1 MAYDY
6 AFVHLKFTIPL
17 AFLLTGIA
25 YPILHRIHFLQ
36 IGSLIILSFV
46 ATLPWD
52 AYLIKSNVWTYPPD
66 AIIGPRV
73 WGIPIEELFFFVIQT
88 YITSLFYI
96 LLSKPLFHPIY
107 LKTQRNTPAC
117 ISGGKIL
124 GQATLIALT
133 LYGGHLIRTGGP
145 GTYLGLILAWALP
158 FALLTFTVAGKFI
171 LTLPW
176 PSTVLPILIPTIYL
190 WLVDELA
197 LGRGTWSIQS
207 GTKLGF
213 CLFGVLDIEE
223 ATFFLV
229 TNMLIVFGLA
239 VFDQYLAI
247 IYAFPHLFPTVPRS
261 PTPLMLVESRLLD
274 TSQYDL
280 QRVQG
285 LEDAVL
291 RLKRKSRSF
300 YLANSLFTGRLR
312 IDLILLY
319 SFCRL
324 ADDLVDDS
332 ETRAEVQSWTSKLYK
347 FLDLHYKPPS
357 ESKTSSSSSNPTTT
371 IGTEEFINSSFP
383 PSAHSALSY
392 LPTPILPAEPLYEL
406 IRGFEMDSQFSFS
419 TTPSSPKSFPIATEA
434 DLNQYAQYVA
444 GTVGELCVA
453 LIIHHCAPNLPPQTK
468 HLLRS
473 TSRQMGIALQ
483 YVNIARDIV
492 TDAEM
497 GRVYIPTTWLKEAG
511 LAHEELIASPRGLIV
526 EGLRKRLLDEA
537 FRMYDDARP
546 SMDQIPK
553 EARGPMVGAVET
565 YMEIGRVLRE
575 SDEFVL
581 RKGKATVPKWR
592 RAKTILRALFAS

>member
-1 MAYDY
+1 
-6 AFVHLKFTIPL
+6 
-17 AFLLTGIA
+17 LLTGIA

-52 AYLIKSNVWTYPPD
+52 AYLIRSNVWTYPPD
-66 AIIGPRV
+66 AIIGPRF
-73 WGIPIEELFFFVIQT
+73 WGIPVEELFFFVIQT

-107 LKTQRNTPAC
+107 LKTQRDTLAW
-117 ISGGKIL
+117 ISRGKII
-124 GQATLIALT
+124 GQVTLIALT
-133 LYGGHLIRTGGP
+133 FYGGYQIRTGGQ

-176 PSTVLPILIPTIYL
+176 TSTVLPVLIPTIYL

-197 LGRGTWSIQS
+197 LGRGTWSIES
-207 GTKLGF
+207 GTKLGV

-247 IYAFPHLFPTVPRS
+247 IYAFPHLFPVVPRS
-261 PTPLMLVESRLLD
+261 PTPLMLVESRLLG

-280 QRVQG
+280 ERIAG
-285 LEDAVL
+285 LEDAVV

-300 YLANSLFTGRLR
+300 YLANSLFIGRLR

-332 ETRAEVQSWTSKLYK
+332 KSRAEVNTWTSKLYK
-347 FLDLHYKPPS
+347 FLDLHYKPS
-357 ESKTSSSSSNPTTT
+357 AKSQDVTS
-371 IGTEEFINSSFP
+371 FIQAEFP
-383 PSAHSALSY
+383 PSAHSALSL
-392 LPTPILPAEPLYEL
+392 LPASILPAEPLYEL
-406 IRGFEMDSQFSFS
+406 IQGFEMDSQFSFS
-419 TTPSSPKSFPIATEA
+419 TTPTSSQSFPIKTED
-434 DLNQYAQYVA
+434 DLNRYAQCVA

-453 LIIHHCAPNLPPQTK
+453 LILQHCAPDLPAPQKTY
-468 HLLRS
+468 LRQS
-473 TSRQMGIALQ
+473 SRTMGIALQ

-497 GRVYIPTTWLKEAG
+497 GRVYIPTTWLKEVG
-511 LAHEELIASPRGLIV
+511 LTHEALIASPRGPVV

-537 FRMYDDARP
+537 FKLYTESRP
-546 SMDQIPK
+546 SMDQIPA

-575 SDEFVL
+575 ADEFVL

-592 RAKTILRALFAS
+592 RGKTILRALFTS

>member
-17 AFLLTGIA
+17 ALLLTGIA

-52 AYLIKSNVWTYPPD
+52 AYLIKSNIWTYPPD
-66 AIIGPRV
+66 AIIGPRF

-88 YITSLFYI
+88 YMTSLFYI
-96 LLSKPLFHPIY
+96 ILSKPLFHPIY
-107 LKTQRNTPAC
+107 LKTQRNTPTW
-117 ISGGKIL
+117 ISRGKVL
-124 GQATLIALT
+124 GQATLVALA
-133 LYGGHLIRTGGP
+133 LLGGHLIKSGGP

-176 PSTVLPILIPTIYL
+176 PSTVLPILIPTVYL

-229 TNMLIVFGLA
+229 TNILIVFGLA

-247 IYAFPHLFPTVPRS
+247 IYAFPHIFPTVPHT
-261 PTPLMLVESRLLD
+261 PTPIMMVESRLIG
-274 TSQYDL
+274 TSKFDME
-280 QRVQG
+280 RIQG
-285 LEDAVL
+285 LQEAVI

-324 ADDLVDDS
+324 ADDLVDES
-332 ETRAEVQSWTSKLYK
+332 KSQQEVTKWTSKLYK
-347 FLDLHYKPPS
+347 FLDMHYKPSAKTTNTSPS
-357 ESKTSSSSSNPTTT
+357 S
-371 IGTEEFINSSFP
+371 FISTFFP

-392 LPTPILPAEPLYEL
+392 LPTPILPPEPLYEL
-406 IRGFEMDSQFSFS
+406 IRGFEMDSQFSS
-419 TTPSSPKSFPIATEA
+419 TNFPISTEA

-453 LIIHHCAPNLPPQTK
+453 LIIHHCAPDLPAETK
-468 HLLRS
+468 SLLRS
-473 TSRQMGIALQ
+473 ASRTMGIALQ

-497 GRVYIPTTWLKEAG
+497 GRAYIPTTWLKEVG
-511 LAHEELIASPRGLIV
+511 LTHEELIASPRGPIV

-537 FRMYDDARP
+537 FKLYAESRP

-581 RKGKATVPKWR
+581 RKGKATVPKLR
-592 RAKTILRALFAS
+592 RGKTILKALFTS